1 MSNLDKVDKYI
12 DDFLEIYEK
21 LDKIYDTPKMIL
33 IGHMREERVELAMR
47 MLEMKQR
54 DEILEDLSHWD
65 WS

>member
-1 MSNLDKVDKYI
+1 MDKVDRYI

-21 LDKIYDTPKMIL
+21 LDKIYSQPQL
-33 IGHMREERVELAMR
+33 LLRGYNREERTEMAMR
-47 MLEMKQR
+47 LLEMKQR

>member
-1 MSNLDKVDKYI
+1 MSSLDKVDKYI

-21 LDKIYDTPKMIL
+21 LDKIYDTPKIIL

-54 DEILEDLSHWD
+54 DEIFEDLSHWD